1 MDALTQEFLATVQRL
16 GSESGLDANEVAALL
31 AQDQRAPASAATSA
45 ASATAASA
53 SAASATSGASASA
66 AEAPSA
72 EDLAARLR
80 HIAASSREA
89 NTASAASTAAGG
101 IPGLSGEADE
111 AMLERV
117 LQQLDDEPGMQGAMQ
132 ELVQQIMAKDVLY
145 EPMVELRDKY
155 PQWLARNQLAL
166 STDDRVRYTRQHEL
180 IGHICAEYERPN
192 VDYERLT
199 DLMAAVQ
206 ELGQPPKEIVSELA
220 PDLVDG
226 QGQPQVSPENCVV
239 Q

>member
-1 MDALTQEFLATVQRL
+1 MGGADGVEAQEISSLLRDAAPADDAL
-16 GSESGLDANEVAALL
+16 
-31 AQDQRAPASAATSA
+31 
-45 ASATAASA
+45 SA
-53 SAASATSGASASA
+53 S
-66 AEAPSA
+66 
-72 EDLAARLR
+72 DLAARLR
-80 HIAASSREA
+80 HIADSSREA
-89 NTASAASTAAGG
+89 AASAAAAAPAGA

-145 EPMVELRDKY
+145 EPMLELRDKY
-155 PQWLARNQLAL
+155 PLWLAANQLSL
-166 STDDRVRYTRQHEL
+166 STDDRLRYSRQHEL
-180 IGHICAEYERPN
+180 IAQICAEYERSA

-206 ELGQPPKEIVSELA
+206 ELGQPPREIVSELA
-220 PDLVDG
+220 PDMPLDA
-226 QGQPQVSPENCVV
+226 QGQPQLGAENCSI